1 MNTSETR
8 QSVNWSLGQGARGIE
23 RLEARL
29 CDWGFSLHRQDTYG
43 IGITL
48 SGVQTFRYR
57 GTQRYCRAGQC
68 HILHP
73 DEIHDGSAATDAGA
87 SYRIV
92 YIDTSLVQRALRGR
106 TLPFVPD
113 PIVDLTSAQRRVL
126 SQLWDMNE
134 EIDAL
139 AEADI
144 ATAAAEVLVTAA
156 GLTEPAS
163 SRSVPINALQ
173 RVRDQ
178 LAADPTTSKRA
189 EELER
194 IAGLDRWTLA
204 RDFRAAFGTSPRR
217 FRTMRQLD
225 HVRQSVKNGASLADV
240 AFAAGFADQSHMSR
254 MFKRAYGITP
264 RHWAQ
269 ATRSFGTSGA
279 KSRSAH
285 AVPVV

>member
-1 MNTSETR
+1 MSRLEKH
-8 QSVNWSLGQGARGIE
+8 QSSNWARGSSARGIE

-29 CDWGFSLHRQDTYG
+29 HGWGFSPHRHDTYG

-57 GTQRYCRAGQC
+57 GAQRYCRAGQC

-73 DEIHDGSAATDAGA
+73 DEVHDGSAATDIGA

-92 YIDTSLVQRALRGR
+92 YIDPSLIQRAVGGR
-106 TLPFVPD
+106 SLPFVPD
-113 PIVDLTSAQRRVL
+113 PILNLTPEQRRIL
-126 SQLWDMNE
+126 SQAWNMNE
-134 EIDAL
+134 EIDAF

-144 ATAAAEVLVTAA
+144 ITAAAKVLLTAA
-156 GLTEPAS
+156 GMAESTVA
-163 SRSVPINALQ
+163 RSVPIAALQ
-173 RVRDQ
+173 RVRDR
-178 LAADPTTSKRA
+178 LTADPTRPSRA

-204 RDFRAAFGTSPRR
+204 REFRAAFGTSPRR

-225 HVRQSVKNGASLADV
+225 LARQSISRGTSLADA

-264 RHWAQ
+264 LSWA
-269 ATRSFGTSGA
+269 ASCDALCHFRE
-279 KSRSAH
+279 
-285 AVPVV
+285 

>member
-1 MNTSETR
+1 
-8 QSVNWSLGQGARGIE
+8 
-23 RLEARL
+23 
-29 CDWGFSLHRQDTYG
+29 
-43 IGITL
+43 
-48 SGVQTFRYR
+48 
-57 GTQRYCRAGQC
+57 
-68 HILHP
+68 
-73 DEIHDGSAATDAGA
+73 
-87 SYRIV
+87 
-92 YIDTSLVQRALRGR
+92 
-106 TLPFVPD
+106 
-113 PIVDLTSAQRRVL
+113 
-126 SQLWDMNE
+126 MNE

-269 ATRSFGTSGA
+269 ATQSFGTSGA

>member
-1 MNTSETR
+1 MARLEINR
-8 QSVNWSLGQGARGIE
+8 RANWIFGQGTRGIE

-29 CDWGFSLHRQDTYG
+29 LGWSFSPHRHDNYA

-57 GTQRYCRAGQC
+57 GSQRYCRAGQC
-68 HILHP
+68 QILHP
-73 DEIHDGSAATDAGA
+73 DELHDGSAATDAGA

-92 YIDTSLVQRALRGR
+92 YVDPSLVQRVLGGR
-106 TLPFVPD
+106 SLPFVPD
-113 PIVDLTSAQRRVL
+113 PIVDLTPAQRRAL
-126 SQLWDMNE
+126 SQAWDMDE

-144 ATAAAEVLVTAA
+144 AAAVANVLAVAA
-156 GLTEPAS
+156 GLDEPTLP
-163 SRSVPINALQ
+163 RNVPIKALQ
-173 RVRDQ
+173 RVRDK
-178 LAADPTTSKRA
+178 LAADPARSTRV

-225 HVRQSVKNGASLADV
+225 HVRQSVMQGGSLAEA

-254 MFKRAYGITP
+254 MFKRAYGLTP
-264 RHWAQ
+264 LNW
-269 ATRSFGTSGA
+269 A
-279 KSRSAH
+279 KSH
-285 AVPVV
+285 AWVQPR